1 MRKIVF
7 GLFAVIAAS
16 TFLTGCTSP
25 DNDMRNYSINSYQ
38 GPLPMEDYRRVNPES
53 YGVPVTPR

>member
-7 GLFAVIAAS
+7 GLFAIIA
-16 TFLTGCTSP
+16 TTIFTGCTSP
-25 DNDMRNYSINSYQ
+25 DNGMRNYSINSYQ
-38 GPLPMEDYRRVNPES
+38 GPLPMDDYQRVNPES